1 MTSRFSSLKFKNS
14 FILIAVIVPLL
25 IIFLT
30 YEVRQQSEA
39 LRKALT
45 ERGIILAQ
53 TGAAAT
59 GKILTDAIRDGKL
72 TEQQIFDTNYV
83 LMPNTSPPKY
93 NTQYDKYTDENLR
106 VIEDSFLKDR
116 VVVFAVA
123 VDTNGYLP
131 THNTKYSKPG
141 GGLNFDR
148 TKRIFGDDVGITAA
162 RNQQPYKFQEY
173 RRDTGEVMWDISAPV
188 YVKGRHWGAFRIGFS
203 IEETNK
209 QIAATINRMI
219 FEGVFLTVALIVL
232 AAYISYRI
240 SKRVNLLAE
249 EVNRIAHGDFSLS
262 NLPLDSR
269 DEVGNLSRSLNN
281 MVLKLRDLAEKTR
294 FSARLVDN
302 YTRELIQSTDNVSG
316 AAKNVASKMVL
327 VSETMQKM
335 EESTD
340 RVGTTSR
347 VVSEEL
353 TNAEASS
360 KKFLDN
366 MEDSK
371 KAMSAAHEV
380 VKNLEYQVD
389 KVGQFIQVVSI
400 LAEQAGLMAQ
410 KIVKEADQFCTQG
423 NEMASLALEVQSN
436 AEDAARTTQDV
447 SELFSTVRDYA
458 RKASIT
464 LEGHQSVIF
473 EGINVA
479 RLSGRSLK
487 TIVAEMRSIAELTKD
502 ILDYSKQLVE
512 GTSAIYSD
520 VEDQTQLV
528 RRFTEVA
535 GTLEQVVKELQET
548 LEAIKV

>member
-1 MTSRFSSLKFKNS
+1 MTSRFSSLKVKNS
-14 FILIAVIVPLL
+14 FLLIAVMVPLL
-25 IIFLT
+25 VVFLT
-30 YEVRQQSEA
+30 YEVKQQSEA

-72 TEQQIFDTNYV
+72 TEQQIFDTDYK
-83 LMPNTSPPKY
+83 LIPNTSPPKY
-93 NTQYDKYTDENLR
+93 NTQYDQYTDENLR
-106 VIEDSFLKDR
+106 VIEDSFLNDR
-116 VVVFAVA
+116 VIVFAVA
-123 VDTNGYLP
+123 VDINGYLP

-148 TKRIFGDDVGITAA
+148 TKRIFGDDVGTTAA

-173 RRDTGEVMWDISAPV
+173 KRDTGEVMWDISAPV
-188 YVKGRHWGAFRIGFS
+188 YVNGRHWGAFRIGFS

-209 QIAATINRMI
+209 QIAAAINRML
-219 FEGVFLTVALIVL
+219 FEGVFLTVALVAL

-262 NLPLDSR
+262 NLPVDSS
-269 DEVGNLSRSLNN
+269 DEVGNLSRSLSN
-281 MVLKLRDLAEKTR
+281 MVVKLRDLAEKTR

-302 YTRELIQSTDNVSG
+302 YTRELVQSTDNVSD
-316 AAKNVASKMVL
+316 AAKNVSSKMLL

-335 EESTD
+335 EESTE
-340 RVGTTSR
+340 RVVTTSGL
-347 VVSEEL
+347 VSDEL

-371 KAMSAAHEV
+371 DAMSAAHEV

-400 LAEQAGLMAQ
+400 LADQAGLMAQ
-410 KIVKEADQFCTQG
+410 KIVKEAAQFCTQG

-464 LEGHQSVIF
+464 LEGHQSVIV

-487 TIVAEMRSIAELTKD
+487 TIVAEMRSIAELTKNV
-502 ILDYSKQLVE
+502 LDYSKQLVE

-520 VEDQTQLV
+520 VETQTQLV

-535 GTLEQVVKELQET
+535 GTLEQVVDELQET
-548 LEAIKV
+548 LETIKV

>member
-1 MTSRFSSLKFKNS
+1 MTSRFGSLKFKNS
-14 FILIAVIVPLL
+14 LILIAVMVPLL
-25 IIFLT
+25 IVFLT
-30 YEVRQQSEA
+30 FEIKQQSEA

-72 TEQQIFDTNYV
+72 TEQQLFDTNYK
-83 LMPNTSPPKY
+83 LIQNTSPPKY
-93 NTQYDKYTDENLR
+93 HTSYDRYTDENLR

-123 VDTNGYLP
+123 VDINGYLP

-162 RNQQPYKFQEY
+162 RNQQPYRYQEY
-173 RRDTGEVMWDISAPV
+173 KRDTGEVMWDISAPI
-188 YVKGRHWGAFRIGFS
+188 YLKGRHWGAFRIGFS
-203 IEETNK
+203 IEETNR
-209 QIAATINRMI
+209 QIAAAINRMI
-219 FEGVFLTVALIVL
+219 FEGVFLTAALVVL
-232 AAYISYRI
+232 GTYISYRL
-240 SKRVNLLAE
+240 SKRVNLIAE

-262 NLPLDSR
+262 NLPVDSS
-269 DEVGNLSRSLNN
+269 DEVGNLSRSLSN
-281 MVLKLRDLAEKTR
+281 MVIKLRDLAEKTR

-302 YTRELIQSTDNVSG
+302 YTGELVQSTDHVSDS
-316 AAKNVASKMVL
+316 AKNVASKMAL

-340 RVGTTSR
+340 RVGTTSLL
-347 VVSEEL
+347 VSEEL

-360 KKFLDN
+360 KKFLAN

-371 KAMSAAHEV
+371 TAMSAAHEV

-410 KIVKEADQFCTQG
+410 KIVKEAGQFCNQG

-464 LEGHQSVIF
+464 LEGHQSVIV
-473 EGINVA
+473 EGISVA

-487 TIVAEMRSIAELTKD
+487 TIVAEMRTIADLTKD

-512 GTSAIYSD
+512 GTNAIYSD
-520 VEDQTQLV
+520 VEAQTQLV

-535 GTLEQVVKELQET
+535 GTLEQVVDELQET
-548 LEAIKV
+548 LETIKV

>member
-1 MTSRFSSLKFKNS
+1 MNSRFSSLKFKNS
-14 FILIAVIVPLL
+14 LILIAVIVPLL
-25 IIFLT
+25 IVFLT
-30 YEVRQQSEA
+30 YEVKQQSEA

-59 GKILTDAIRDGKL
+59 GKILSDAIRDGKL
-72 TEQQIFDTNYV
+72 TEKQIFDTNYK
-83 LMPNTSPPKY
+83 LIPNTIPPKY
-93 NTQYDKYTDENLR
+93 TTQYDRYADENLR
-106 VIEDSFLKDR
+106 IIEDSFLKDR

-123 VDTNGYLP
+123 VDINGYLP

-148 TKRIFGDDVGITAA
+148 TKRIFADDVGITAA
-162 RNQQPYKFQEY
+162 RNQQPYKYQEY
-173 RRDTGEVMWDISAPV
+173 KRDTGEIMWDISAPV

-203 IEETNK
+203 IEETDK
-209 QIAATINRMI
+209 QIAAAINRMI
-219 FEGVFLTVALIVL
+219 FEGVFLTVALVIL

-262 NLPLDSR
+262 NLPVDSS
-269 DEVGNLSRSLNN
+269 DEVGNLSRSLSN
-281 MVLKLRDLAEKTR
+281 MVVKLRDLAEKTR

-302 YTRELIQSTDNVSG
+302 YTRELVQSTDNVSG
-316 AAKNVASKMVL
+316 AAKNVASKMML
-327 VSETMQKM
+327 VSESMQKM

-340 RVGTTSR
+340 RVVTTSR
-347 VVSEEL
+347 LVSEEL

-371 KAMSAAHEV
+371 RAMSVAHEV
-380 VKNLEYQVD
+380 VKDLEYQVD

-410 KIVKEADQFCTQG
+410 KIVKETSQFCSQG
-423 NEMASLALEVQSN
+423 NEMASLALDVKSN

-458 RKASIT
+458 RRASIT
-464 LEGHQSVIF
+464 LEGHQSVIL

-535 GTLEQVVKELQET
+535 GTLEQVVRELQET
-548 LEAIKV
+548 LETIKV